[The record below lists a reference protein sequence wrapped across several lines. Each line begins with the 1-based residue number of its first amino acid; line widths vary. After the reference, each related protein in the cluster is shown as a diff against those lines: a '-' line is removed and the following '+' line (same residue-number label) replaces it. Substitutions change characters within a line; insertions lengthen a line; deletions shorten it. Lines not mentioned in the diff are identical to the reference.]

1 MDRFVNSFLNSSAF
15 LRRDRKYYTILI
27 AVLTMVLVT
36 LVISA
41 IAVWP
46 VIFGVAR
53 SGGTAAEIASFFR
66 ILGIV
71 AVVASLLVSLGIPRD
86 NYSFLKATTLG
97 YAISSLV
104 LMIMFWARNITLPG
118 LEASNFYMGLMRI
131 VIGFPVGA
139 VLALLPAFIGNVV
152 GWIVWLVVQ
161 LLASR

>member
-1 MDRFVNSFLNSSAF
+1 MDKFVGSFMNSSAY

-27 AVLTMVLVT
+27 AVLTMVLIT

-53 SGGTAAEIASFFR
+53 GGGAAAEVASFFR
-66 ILGIV
+66 TLGIV
-71 AVVASLLVSLGIPRD
+71 AAAISLVISLGIPRQ
-86 NYSFLKATTLG
+86 NYSFSKATMLS
-97 YAISSLV
+97 YAIGSLV
-104 LMIMFWARNITLPG
+104 LMILFWARNITLPG

-139 VLALLPAFIGNVV
+139 VLGLVPALVGNAV
-152 GWIVWLVVQ
+152 GWFVWLIVQ
-161 LLASR
+161 LLPGR